1 MQRLSREEGLRAV
14 PRTHSLLDMTVGAR
28 SGSDYGGGHWHLA
41 PGSERERQ
49 LSASLHRTL
58 SSPGE
63 GSPCKT
69 TVLCPLL
76 APWAPAMSQ
85 ARALS

>member
-14 PRTHSLLDMTVGAR
+14 PRTHSLLDMTMGAR
-28 SGSDYGGGHWHLA
+28 SGGDYGGRHWHLA
-41 PGSERERQ
+41 LGSERERQ

-76 APWAPAMSQ
+76 APWAPAIPQ